1 MYKILFA
8 SADYLLCSFEFEN
21 MKTGEHVLAG
31 YFDDSLHDLLSLF
44 KLQFDHELEGKVI
57 FFLEVSL
64 SSVFLR
70 LIKFVSLGGH

>member
-44 KLQFDHELEGKVI
+44 KL
-57 FFLEVSL
+57 
-64 SSVFLR
+64 
-70 LIKFVSLGGH
+70 